1 VRCPRLSLPAI
12 WARSRTGRS
21 RRLGRPPPL
30 ESNYSADR
38 SQVRQDLRV
47 TREGSAD
54 PVVEALV
61 ALLGAVEAV
70 QRDPRAIEGLDREVE
85 DVFSILSGLTATE
98 TAKVRSSVVALR
110 AKTNAQYILETIDL
124 ILRNIPE
131 G

>member
-1 VRCPRLSLPAI
+1 M
-12 WARSRTGRS
+12 
-21 RRLGRPPPL
+21 
-30 ESNYSADR
+30 
-38 SQVRQDLRV
+38 

-85 DVFSILSGLTATE
+85 DVFAILSGLTATE
-98 TAKVRSSVVALR
+98 AAKVRSSVVALR

-124 ILRNIPE
+124 ILRNIPD

>member
-1 VRCPRLSLPAI
+1 MERRSPAPS
-12 WARSRTGRS
+12 AAPPSGDLDALRTRRS

-30 ESNYSADR
+30 ESNCSADR
-38 SQVRQDLRV
+38 SHVRQDLRV

-98 TAKVRSSVVALR
+98 AAKVRSSVVALR
-110 AKTNAQYILETIDL
+110 AKTNAPYILE
-124 ILRNIPE
+124 
-131 G
+131 